1 MFGNSREILEEKHRE
16 LEELMGLNN
25 VENAEAVKKV
35 KEEINTRLYNDEL
48 HWHQRSKSIWL
59 QAGDK
64 NTKFFHQRASQRRR
78 KNHIGG
84 VHDNDRVW
92 WQSDEGIAIV
102 AERYFQELFTTTNPS
117 NMDSVLNAVDRMVTP
132 DMNHMLLQP
141 YTPEEV
147 RSALF

>member
-64 NTKFFHQRASQRRR
+64 NTKFFIKEQVNGGG
-78 KNHIGG
+78 KIILVEFMIMIGCG
-84 VHDNDRVW
+84 GN
-92 WQSDEGIAIV
+92 
-102 AERYFQELFTTTNPS
+102 
-117 NMDSVLNAVDRMVTP
+117 RM
-132 DMNHMLLQP
+132 
-141 YTPEEV
+141 
-147 RSALF
+147 RG